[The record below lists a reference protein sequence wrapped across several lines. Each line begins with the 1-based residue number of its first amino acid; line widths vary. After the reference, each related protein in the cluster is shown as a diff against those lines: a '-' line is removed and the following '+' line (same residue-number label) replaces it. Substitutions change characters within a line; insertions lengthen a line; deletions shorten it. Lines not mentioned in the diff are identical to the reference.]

1 MKVRAAVV
9 ADKISIEE
17 RSLKYFFI
25 AWVIFMIALAVRLG
39 LSIQQYVEYQNNPL
53 LQPAPYIQK
62 PQKMPYVVIC
72 YDTSVYSFVAS
83 ICYNATLT
91 SAEFSCNSSL
101 LVASNSV
108 TQCVLFNSL
117 LEVELSTTSAYL
129 STVLILTNTTII
141 ANFPT
146 KAFITYNIVNTSDYI
161 ANLADVSTI
170 IPLYVNYPV
179 FVGIQKQENVA
190 LNGTSVV
197 TYSTSISNAPYYAP
211 PVGTVGPNAAT
222 LQLLIYFTSYTVNK
236 LTEVNPLGIFD
247 IISSL
252 GGIYSIIGAISGV
265 LFVATVKSTP
275 KKFVLQK
282 EKPSEY

>member
-1 MKVRAAVV
+1 
-9 ADKISIEE
+9 
-17 RSLKYFFI
+17 
-25 AWVIFMIALAVRLG
+25 
-39 LSIQQYVEYQNNPL
+39 
-53 LQPAPYIQK
+53 
-62 PQKMPYVVIC
+62 VVIC
-72 YDTSVYSFVAS
+72 YDSSVYSFVES
-83 ICYNATLT
+83 ICINATLT
-91 SAEFSCNSSL
+91 SPNVSCDSSL
-101 LVASNSV
+101 LVATNSV
-108 TQCVLFNSL
+108 AQCVLFNSL
-117 LEVELSTTSAYL
+117 LEVELTTTSAYL
-129 STVLILTNTTII
+129 SAILILANTTIP
-141 ANFPT
+141 ANLPT

-197 TYSTSISNAPYYAP
+197 TYSTSISNAPYYP
-211 PVGTVGPNAAT
+211 PVPNAAT
-222 LQLLIYFTSYTVNK
+222 LQLLVYITSFTVNK

-247 IISSL
+247 IVSSL

-265 LFVATVKSTP
+265 LFVATVKSAP